1 LPTDNIYSSTLYN
14 YSSED
19 KLIVENF
26 LSYFVNFIKYDDPNY
41 SASNTKQVYW
51 QTFMDNDVNLEQ
63 LNAQQK
69 LTISKYL
76 VFGQNTT
83 YMASDFSSHNC
94 DFFGYV
100 SSNNVVS
107 SSIMTV
113 NSKYHFLSI
122 LAYFFLIK

>member
-1 LPTDNIYSSTLYN
+1 MPPGNFYSSTLYN

-19 KLIVENF
+19 KLIAENF
-26 LSYFVNFIKYDDPNY
+26 LSYFVSFIKYDDPNY
-41 SASNTKQVYW
+41 STGKTNQVYW
-51 QTFMDNDVNLEQ
+51 QTFMGNDINLEQ

-69 LTISKYL
+69 LTIAKYL

-94 DFFGYV
+94 DFLGYV
-100 SSNNVVS
+100 KSNNVVS

-113 NSKYHFLSI
+113 KSKYHLLSI
-122 LAYFFLIK
+122 LAYFFLI

>member
-1 LPTDNIYSSTLYN
+1 LPPGNIYSSTLYN

-41 SASNTKQVYW
+41 STDKTNQVYW
-51 QTFMDNDVNLEQ
+51 QTFMGNDINLEQ

-69 LTISKYL
+69 LTIAKYL
-76 VFGQNTT
+76 VFGQNAT
-83 YMASDFSSHNC
+83 YMASGFSSHNC
-94 DFFGYV
+94 DFLGYV
-100 SSNNVVS
+100 KSNNVVS

-113 NSKYHFLSI
+113 NSKYHLLSI

>member
-51 QTFMDNDVNLEQ
+51 QTFMGNDVNLEQ

-69 LTISKYL
+69 LTISIQFKL
-76 VFGQNTT
+76 SGQFKISFFKHFGL
-83 YMASDFSSHNC
+83 
-94 DFFGYV
+94 FFF
-100 SSNNVVS
+100 N
-107 SSIMTV
+107 
-113 NSKYHFLSI
+113 
-122 LAYFFLIK
+122 